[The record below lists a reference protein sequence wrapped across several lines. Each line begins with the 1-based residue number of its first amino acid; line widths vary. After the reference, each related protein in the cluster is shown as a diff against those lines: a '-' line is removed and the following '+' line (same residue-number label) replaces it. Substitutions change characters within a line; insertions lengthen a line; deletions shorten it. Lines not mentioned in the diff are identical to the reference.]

1 MAVYKDLNFLFQKH
15 PLSADIVKNTDE
27 AAIKASVLNL
37 LSTKNYERP
46 FHPEIGCQI
55 WSLLFENFSPVT
67 TNIAIQTI
75 KDVIDKFEPRVEIL
89 ETRIRERDDSN
100 EIEIEIYFRI
110 LSTDKLVKVITAINR
125 TR

>member
-55 WSLLFENFSPVT
+55 WSLLFENFSPVVT
-67 TNIAIQTI
+67 RIAIQTI
-75 KDVIDKFEPRVEIL
+75 KDVIDKYESRVTFKEAKISL
-89 ETRIRERDDSN
+89 LITTS
-100 EIEIEIYFRI
+100 
-110 LSTDKLVKVITAINR
+110 KVVLYQFYLIS
-125 TR
+125 

>member
-1 MAVYKDLNFLFQKH
+1 MSVYKDLNFLFQKH

-55 WSLLFENFSPVT
+55 WSLLFENFSPVVT
-67 TNIAIQTI
+67 SIAIQTI
-75 KDVIDKFEPRVEIL
+75 KDVIGKFEPRVTFKEAK
-89 ETRIRERDDSN
+89 IRERDDSN
-100 EIEIEIYFRI
+100 EIEVEVHVVIN
-110 LSTDKLVKVITAINR
+110 STDRLIRITTAL
-125 TR
+125 TRVR

>member
-55 WSLLFENFSPVT
+55 WSLLFENFSPVVT
-67 TNIAIQTI
+67 SIAIQTI
-75 KDVIDKFEPRVEIL
+75 KDVIDKYESRVTFKEAK
-89 ETRIRERDDSN
+89 IRERDDSN
-100 EIEIEIYFRI
+100 EIEVEVHVVIN
-110 LSTDKLVKVITAINR
+110 STDRLIRITTAL
-125 TR
+125 TRVR

>member
-55 WSLLFENFSPVT
+55 WSLLFENFSPVVT
-67 TNIAIQTI
+67 SIAIQTI
-75 KDVIDKFEPRVEIL
+75 KDVIDKFEPRVTFKEAK
-89 ETRIRERDDSN
+89 IRERDDSN
-100 EIEIEIYFRI
+100 EIEVEVHVVIN
-110 LSTDKLVKVITAINR
+110 STDRLIRITTAL
-125 TR
+125 TRVR